1 MLKQEEIHH
10 IEILKYEELSVL
22 KIWPLVKETNDLFE
36 YFPNYTGKQIPDRH
50 YMFSVLWTLKF
61 NIIKDIVSDARK
73 KRSIHENDDKNQF
86 VYIHKKLLEEI
97 SQIFSQ
103 KNKFWITNIKA
114 TKGKTTFLIK
124 KSSKL
129 TRNYKPRKK
138 YQIDSKKFED
148 KEERKEKN
156 EEDSMN

>member
-1 MLKQEEIHH
+1 M
-10 IEILKYEELSVL
+10 
-22 KIWPLVKETNDLFE
+22 
-36 YFPNYTGKQIPDRH
+36 R
-50 YMFSVLWTLKF
+50 F
-61 NIIKDIVSDARK
+61 NIFKDIVSDARK

-86 VYIHKKLLEEI
+86 EYTHKKLLEEI
-97 SQIFSQ
+97 SQVFSQ
-103 KNKFWITNIKA
+103 KSKFWITNIKT

-129 TRNYKPRKK
+129 TLNYKPRKK

-156 EEDSMN
+156 EEDSMNKVQKVYLVKQLLLLDCNAIFIILHILMTENMLKIVPEAEIEVTQKQ